1 MPIETATAGAE
12 ELGILFALNPVPM
25 WVFDPRTL
33 RVLAVNQAAE
43 RQYGYSADEFLS
55 LSIADLR
62 PAEEV
67 ARLHRDLDRIRAAPG
82 VVSRGTYRHQR
93 RDGSVLDVE
102 LTTQEIPFRGGT
114 ARVCMAVDV
123 TDRTRTARRLE
134 ALHAVT
140 ARLSTA
146 LTPADVADAV
156 VGEGVR
162 VLGAHSGS
170 VALLDPSRRELR
182 VVRAIGYPPE
192 VMERFGSLPLDA
204 EFPLTDVV
212 RAGEPLFLPDVAA
225 RAARYPALADLR
237 RSNGGGAM
245 AAVPLVVDGRP
256 IGALG
261 LNFPEGF
268 ALDGE
273 DRAFVLSLAG
283 QCAQAL
289 HRARLYEEEQRSRLA
304 AERLQALTEGFSGAV
319 TPAEVGDV
327 AMRQGVAALG
337 AYAGVLALRTPAGD
351 EVELLAS
358 IGYPEAAC
366 MSAGRR
372 WPMDA
377 RIPIVR
383 ATLTGE
389 PVFLES
395 PGAWAEHF
403 GTGHTPPAASSSQ
416 AWAAVPVV
424 LEDGGRGALLWTYD
438 RPRRFDARDRELMTA
453 ISRVCAQGLDRART
467 FEAERAARDRLRWV
481 FQQAPVCIVVLRG
494 PLHVVE
500 SANAS
505 YMRLLPG
512 HRADELLGLPIRQA
526 LPYVEAQG
534 FADLLDEVYATGQ
547 PFIGTEMP
555 IWLDQDGDGV
565 AEEALFNFVYQ
576 PLFSPG
582 GQVEG
587 ICAAGVD
594 VTDLVRARR
603 SAEEANRAKSQFL
616 ATMSH
621 ELRTPLNAIGGYA
634 QLLEM
639 GLFGEVTDAQRDHL
653 VRIQRSQEHLLGLI
667 NNVLNFA
674 RIEAGR
680 VQYAV
685 DDVPVAQT
693 LSQVLELILPQARA
707 RGLTVHPVA
716 CDAALVAR
724 ADAEKFRQVVLN
736 LLSNA
741 VKFTP
746 GGGAIGVSGDARDG
760 WARVRVRDTGVGIA
774 PERLA
779 DIFDPFVQVGSGL
792 TSREE
797 GVGLGLSISRELA
810 RGMGGDLT
818 VESVPG
824 QGTTFTL
831 TLPLAG

>member
-1 MPIETATAGAE
+1 MSIQAAAAE
-12 ELGILFALNPVPM
+12 ELGILFAQNPVPM

-33 RVLAVNQAAE
+33 RVLAVNHAAE
-43 RQYGYSADEFLS
+43 RQYGYSADEFLA
-55 LSIADLR
+55 LSIVDLR
-62 PAEEV
+62 PPEDLE
-67 ARLHRDLDRIRAAPG
+67 RLHRELARLAATPG
-82 VVSRGTYRHQR
+82 VVSRGMHRHQR

-114 ARVCMAVDV
+114 ARVCMALDV
-123 TDRTRTARRLE
+123 TDRTRTSRRLE
-134 ALHAVT
+134 ALQAVT

-156 VGEGVR
+156 VDEGVR

-170 VALLDPSRRELR
+170 VALLDPARLELHI
-182 VVRAIGYPPE
+182 VRAIGYPPE
-192 VMERFGSLPLDA
+192 ALERFASMALDA

-212 RAGEPLFLPDVAA
+212 RAGEPLFLHDVAA

-237 RSNGGGAM
+237 RANGGGAM

-268 ALDGE
+268 ALGAE
-273 DRAFVLSLAG
+273 DRAFVLSLAA

-289 HRARLYEEEQRSRLA
+289 HRARLYEEEWRSRLA

-319 TPAEVGDV
+319 TPAEVGEV
-327 AMRQGVAALG
+327 AMRHGVAALG

-351 EVELLAS
+351 EAELLAS

-377 RIPIVR
+377 SIPIVR
-383 ATLTGE
+383 ATRTGE

-395 PGAWAEHF
+395 PGAWAEQF
-403 GTGHTPPAASSSQ
+403 GGGYAPPPASASQ

-424 LEDGGRGALLWTYD
+424 LEGGGRGALLWTYD
-438 RPRRFDARDRELMTA
+438 HPRRFDARDRELMLA
-453 ISRVCAQGLDRART
+453 ISRVCAQGLDRARL
-467 FEAERAARDRLRWV
+467 FEAERAARDRLRSV
-481 FQQAPVCIVVLRG
+481 FEQAPVSIVILRG
-494 PLHVVE
+494 PEHVVE
-500 SANAS
+500 SANAHCT
-505 YMRLLPG
+505 RLLAPD
-512 HRADELLGLPIRQA
+512 RRTEQLLGLPVRDA
-526 LPYVEAQG
+526 LPELAGQG
-534 FADLLDEVYATGQ
+534 FYELLDEVYATGR

-555 IWLDQDGDGV
+555 AWLDRDGDGF

-576 PLFSPG
+576 PLFTARG
-582 GQVEG
+582 EVEG
-587 ICAAGVD
+587 ICAVGVD
-594 VTDLVRARR
+594 VTDLVRARQ
-603 SAEEANRAKSQFL
+603 SAEEANRAKSEFL

-667 NNVLNFA
+667 NNVLNFV

-680 VQYAV
+680 VQYALE
-685 DDVPVAQT
+685 DVPVAQS
-693 LSQVLELILPQARA
+693 LGQVMELIVPQART

-716 CDAALVAR
+716 CDRDVVVR
-724 ADAEKFRQVVLN
+724 ADPEKVRQVVLN

-746 GGGAIGVSGDARDG
+746 GGGTFGVSAEARG
-760 WARVRVRDTGVGIA
+760 GFAEVRVRDTGIGIA
-774 PERLA
+774 PDRLA
-779 DIFDPFVQVGSGL
+779 DIFDPFVQVGTGL
-792 TSREE
+792 TSRDE

-818 VESVPG
+818 VESVVG

-831 TLPLAG
+831 TLPLAR